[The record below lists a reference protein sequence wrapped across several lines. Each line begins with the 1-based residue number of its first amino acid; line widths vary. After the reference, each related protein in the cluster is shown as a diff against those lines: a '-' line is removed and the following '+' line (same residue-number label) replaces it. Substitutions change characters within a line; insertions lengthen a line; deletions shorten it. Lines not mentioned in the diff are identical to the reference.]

1 MSYLAMAKKAEARLK
16 GEIQADQLNELRIER
31 IGDNVGPD
39 LDLAGYYPE
48 EILLLQ
54 NRTLEE
60 LAEIHRAKLT
70 YPCQRIIQE
79 GPEKP
84 QDRAHQSNL

>member
-1 MSYLAMAKKAEARLK
+1 LAMAKKAEAKLK
-16 GEIQADQLNELRIER
+16 EEGQTKQLYELRIER
-31 IGDNVGPD
+31 IGDNFGPD

-54 NRTLEE
+54 NRTIEE

-70 YPCQRIIQE
+70 FPGQRIIQE
-79 GPEKP
+79 GPET
-84 QDRAHQSNL
+84 L